1 MLKMKKFK
9 ITTILL
15 TTFIIAFYACK
26 KEDPIAGAD
35 FVKERFIGKWPLKN
49 QVIIEIEN
57 FRDTVRND
65 TIPYLPVDTLVYTA
79 DGKYTREG
87 ITVDY
92 TIDAAGEN
100 ITYNTTPAAT
110 WNIKF
115 MRNTSITLTQERT
128 EQVGTTTITIYTEDQ
143 LDKK

>member
-1 MLKMKKFK
+1 MRNFK
-9 ITTILL
+9 ITIILL
-15 TTFIIAFYACK
+15 SIFAVAIYGCK
-26 KEDPIAGAD
+26 KEEEIAGSEFA
-35 FVKERFIGKWPLKN
+35 KERFIGKWPLKN

-57 FRDTVRND
+57 FRDTNRND

-79 DGKYTREG
+79 DGKYTRRG

-100 ITYNTTPAAT
+100 ITYNTTPATT
-110 WNIKF
+110 WRIKF
-115 MRNTSITLTQERT
+115 MRNTSIILTQERT
-128 EQVGTTTITIYTEDQ
+128 EQVGTNTITTYTEDQ

>member
-1 MLKMKKFK
+1 MRK
-9 ITTILL
+9 ILL
-15 TTFIIAFYACK
+15 ATLIMVIYACK
-26 KEDPIAGAD
+26 KEDEIAGAD
-35 FVKERFIGKWPLKN
+35 FVKEKFIGKWPLKN

-57 FRDTVRND
+57 LKDTVRND

-79 DGKYTREG
+79 EGQYTRGG
-87 ITVDY
+87 ITVGY

-100 ITYNTTPAAT
+100 ITYNTTPTAT

-115 MRNTSITLTQERT
+115 MRNTSIILTQQRT
-128 EQVGTTTITIYTEDQ
+128 EQVGGKTITTYTEDQ

>member
-1 MLKMKKFK
+1 MRNFK

-15 TTFIIAFYACK
+15 STLILVFYACK
-26 KEDPIAGAD
+26 KEDEIAGAD
-35 FVKERFIGKWPLKN
+35 FAKERFVGKWPLKN

-65 TIPYLPVDTLVYTA
+65 TIPYLPVDTLVYTT
-79 DGKYTREG
+79 DGKYTRRG

-128 EQVGTTTITIYTEDQ
+128 EQVGANTITTYTEDQ